1 MKNLNTKLLLSST
14 ILLILLLLVTVYWG
28 NVKNRYFELT
38 GIENSAEATKLVVG
52 TNLWMGYESFYLAR
66 DLGFRS
72 EDGTRLN
79 SSHVESRMPSSA

>member
-52 TNLWMGYESFYLAR
+52 TNLWMV
-66 DLGFRS
+66 
-72 EDGTRLN
+72 TRPPK
-79 SSHVESRMPSSA
+79 SSPNVKLIKTIC